1 MESVDFMAVDEQFH
15 DDLDLWSLS
24 LVDDYKKH
32 GLGVDCYVLEPVVDR
47 KIFDRFLLEPI
58 CDPVDVLY
66 DYFRIH
72 RDNIDQYIVDRLFA
86 YITYKDIISALV
98 SKNYMEDI
106 FSIIIKNC
114 NSV

>member
-66 DYFRIH
+66 AVSYYTSPSP
-72 RDNIDQYIVDRLFA
+72 RD
-86 YITYKDIISALV
+86 
-98 SKNYMEDI
+98 
-106 FSIIIKNC
+106 
-114 NSV
+114 